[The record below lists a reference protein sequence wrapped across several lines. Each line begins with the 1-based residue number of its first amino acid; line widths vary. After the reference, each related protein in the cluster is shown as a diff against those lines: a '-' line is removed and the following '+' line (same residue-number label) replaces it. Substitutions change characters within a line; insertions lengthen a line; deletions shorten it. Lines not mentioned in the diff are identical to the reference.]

1 MDKVINI
8 GFTKSQVSNM
18 IEFIELNFIESI
30 RQDTDI
36 DNIDYIVDMTNALQI
51 LRKANATSDEPNKN
65 KAVKETNYDN

>member
-1 MDKVINI
+1 MDKVINV

-30 RQDTDI
+30 RQDTEI
-36 DNIDYIVDMTNALQI
+36 DNIDYIIDMMNALQI
-51 LRKANATSDEPNKN
+51 LRKANDASNEPNKN